1 MRILRYIKYRKS
13 FVVGFLAKTVE
24 VILELFLPVFMAML
38 IEDSLK
44 GGDNPV
50 GYLMVGLILIFAV
63 LGYLSTLFAHKLTAK
78 VSQDFAKNLR
88 QAIFYQVEELSIED
102 TNGFSSSSLINRLNL
117 DVSHLQNS
125 LAMTM
130 RLASRAPVLM
140 VGSIIMLFI
149 VSPKVALIL
158 IIGLPILIT
167 LLVGIMYISMRIF
180 QKFQVENDKL
190 VDVVKDNVEGVRMIR
205 AFAQV
210 EHENERFEKRNSTL
224 SQIMERLGRITSL
237 SSPFTTLA
245 MNVLLVIMIYFGSR
259 DINLGTMK
267 QAELIQIINYTTQL
281 TLSIIG
287 VMNLI
292 LMYTKMY
299 SAAIRVNEILDKTN
313 SITDNDNPLVLTN
326 EPAKIEFK
334 DVSFSYSDNTGNVL
348 NNINITINPGET
360 IGVVGLTGSGKT
372 TIIDLLMRFFDVK
385 SGEILINDINIKDYS
400 LESLRENIAYAS
412 QKASLLTGDVKEN
425 ILMNDTYDDEAIKK
439 ALVESQASFILNRP
453 DSINSVVLKEG
464 VNYSG
469 GQRQR
474 IALARALVKDS
485 AILVLD
491 DVFSA
496 LDYMTDFRI
505 RQELSKR
512 EIKQTKI
519 FISQRLSSLVNADK
533 IIVLDNGQITGFD
546 NHQNL
551 IVNNPLYKA
560 LHESQIGGENLW

>member
-1 MRILRYIKYRKS
+1 
-13 FVVGFLAKTVE
+13 
-24 VILELFLPVFMAML
+24 MAML

-560 LHESQIGGENLW
+560 LHESQIGGENL

>member
-24 VILELFLPVFMAML
+24 VIFELFLPVFMAML

>member
-140 VGSIIMLFI
+140 IGSIIMLFI

-313 SITDNDNPLVLTN
+313 SINDNVNPLVLTN

-425 ILMNDTYDDEAIKK
+425 ILMNDAYDDEAIKK

-533 IIVLDNGQITGFD
+533 IIVLDNGQIRGFD

-560 LHESQIGGENLW
+560 LHESQIGGENL

>member
-44 GGDNPV
+44 GGDNPI

-560 LHESQIGGENLW
+560 LHESQIGGENL

>member
-560 LHESQIGGENLW
+560 LHESQIGGENL